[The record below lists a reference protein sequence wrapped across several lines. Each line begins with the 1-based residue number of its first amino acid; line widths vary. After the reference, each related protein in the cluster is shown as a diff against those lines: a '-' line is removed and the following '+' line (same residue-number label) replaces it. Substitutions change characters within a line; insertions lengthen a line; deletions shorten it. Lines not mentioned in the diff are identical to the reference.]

1 MKPSCKRFHHQ
12 DKGYRPDTAVTSV
25 ERSAV
30 WQMLFSAVR
39 DVSNRGYVLL
49 RDRRKLK
56 WVLAVLA
63 TFISFQS
70 YFVREL
76 LAALFFFT
84 ILYAIVAALVAL
96 YLLFDH
102 ALYSGILWV
111 ASLGHSFYLF
121 LHNHVASPSRVLSLP
136 NGRASDGDQRLGRAL
151 TSAVTILLPKTSPG
165 TALAL
170 ESVLQ
175 AGRSPCSELHYLG
188 GRKAKGDGK

>member
-1 MKPSCKRFHHQ
+1 MQAISSSRQ
-12 DKGYRPDTAVTSV
+12 RVRTDTAAISV

-49 RDRRKLK
+49 RDHRKLK
-56 WVLAVLA
+56 WALAVLA

-96 YLLFDH
+96 YLLIDH
-102 ALYSGILWV
+102 TLYSGILWV
-111 ASLGHSFYLF
+111 ASLGHSSYLF
-121 LHNHVASPSRVLSLP
+121 LHNRLASPSRVLS
-136 NGRASDGDQRLGRAL
+136 
-151 TSAVTILLPKTSPG
+151 
-165 TALAL
+165 
-170 ESVLQ
+170 
-175 AGRSPCSELHYLG
+175 
-188 GRKAKGDGK
+188 